1 MVANP
6 SVDLLGCVSA
16 DTAGAV
22 VGNIKRSSGDAIRVP
37 MDHALDV
44 LNALLDILRERGVP
58 DIAELRTV
66 LVPSISSEHMSAV
79 IAELPRTMIEGRAP
93 EFDAWSSEFGV
104 SPTSMPI
111 PPVGPLP
118 SAQVNT
124 PSPQPPPPHVPPSG
138 ADPALELSTPTRILG
153 GIGLFFLIMTV
164 VYKVS
169 R

>member
-1 MVANP
+1 
-6 SVDLLGCVSA
+6 
-16 DTAGAV
+16 
-22 VGNIKRSSGDAIRVP
+22 

-58 DIAELRTV
+58 DITELRTV
-66 LVPSISSEHMSAV
+66 LVPSISSEHMYAV
-79 IAELPRTMIEGRAP
+79 ITELPRTMIEGRAP

-111 PPVGPLP
+111 PVVPLP
-118 SAQVNT
+118 SAQANPPT
-124 PSPQPPPPHVPPSG
+124 PLPRPPHVPPSG